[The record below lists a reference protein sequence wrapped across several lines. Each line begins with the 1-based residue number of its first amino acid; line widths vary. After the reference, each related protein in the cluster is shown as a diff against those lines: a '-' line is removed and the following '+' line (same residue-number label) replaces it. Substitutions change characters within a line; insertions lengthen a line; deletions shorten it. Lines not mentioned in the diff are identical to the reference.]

1 MKKDTEDILDI
12 RKRFPVLEQHIGKYP
27 LVYLDNGATTQKPEE
42 VLRAVDDYYR
52 RLNANVHRGVHTLSQ
67 RATDAMEV
75 AREKVRAFIDAPSVK
90 EIIFT
95 RGTTESINLVASGYA
110 KLLKPGDEIIVSEME
125 HHSNIVPWQ
134 IACQQS
140 GAILKVIPV
149 KDDGTLD
156 LEAYEKLLIPNK
168 TRVVA
173 ITYVSNVLG
182 TVNPVREIVSLAHKA
197 GAVVL
202 VDGAQAAPHLKV
214 DVREIGCDYYVLSGH
229 KMYAPTGIGVLWGRE
244 KLLRELPVYQ
254 GGGEMIGRVTFDHT
268 TYADIPFKFEAGT
281 PNIEGAIALGAAI
294 DFMNSV
300 GMDKIAAHEKELMDY
315 MTERMSRIEGIKI
328 YGQAPQ
334 KSGAFSF
341 GIKGAHPTDIGTLL
355 DNQGVAVRTGH
366 HCAEPLMDRYG
377 IPGTVRASLAVY
389 NTFEDIDRLYEATQ
403 KARQMLLG

>member
-12 RKRFPVLEQHIGKYP
+12 RKRFPLLEQHIGKYP
-27 LVYLDNGATTQKPEE
+27 LAYLDNGATTQKPEE

-52 RLNANVHRGVHTLSQ
+52 RINSNVHRGIHTLSQ
-67 RATDAMEV
+67 RATDAMEA
-75 AREKVRAFIDAPSVK
+75 AREKVRDFINAPSAK

-110 KLLKPGDEIIVSEME
+110 KRLKPGDEIIVSEME

-140 GAILKVIPV
+140 GAVLKVIPV

-156 LEAYEKLLIPNK
+156 LEAYEKLLSPK

-182 TVNPVREIVSLAHKA
+182 TVNPIREIVSLAHKA

-214 DVREIGCDYYVLSGH
+214 DVQEIGCDYYVFSGH

-254 GGGEMIGRVTFDHT
+254 GGGEMIGHVTFGHT

-300 GMDKIAAHEKELMDY
+300 GMDKIPAHEKELMDY
-315 MTERMSRIEGIKI
+315 MTERMIRIEGLEI
-328 YGQAPQ
+328 YGQAPH

-389 NTFEDIDRLYEATQ
+389 NTFEDIDRLVEATQ
-403 KARQMLLG
+403 KARKMLLG

>member
-42 VLRAVDDYYR
+42 VIRAVDDYYR
-52 RLNANVHRGVHTLSQ
+52 RLNANVHRGIHTLSQ

-75 AREKVRAFIDAPSVK
+75 AREKVRAFIDAPSAE

-140 GAILKVIPV
+140 GASLKVIPV

-156 LEAYEKLLIPNK
+156 LKTYEKLLVPGK

-182 TVNPVREIVSLAHKA
+182 TVNPIREIVSLAHKA

-214 DVREIGCDYYVLSGH
+214 NVQEIGCDYYVFSGH

-254 GGGEMIGRVTFDHT
+254 GGGEMIGHVTFDHT

-315 MTERMSRIEGIKI
+315 MTQRMSRIEGIEI
-328 YGQAPQ
+328 YGQDPQ